1 MVEDSKA
8 PSIPAQFHGTTRKS
22 VAGALAAPPFVPRRI
37 HFSRGSVAVERRPHW
52 TRSTPLPARGDSRH
66 RPGIFDESQILAVA
80 AGGISRARVGR
91 SCYPVWV
98 ARVEISRLGRFRR
111 LPRPRAILV
120 GAIVALP
127 VATVVM
133 AVQVTEFLSLN
144 HVFGDPAKPAVG
156 LHEIARLPNR
166 FALLGLAVL
175 AMVVAPVAEEIF
187 FRGMLYN
194 ALRQRLT
201 VVAAALLQAG
211 VFSFFHNFGPAGS
224 AAIALAGLAFAFVYE
239 WRKTLVA
246 PILLHLA
253 INTVGLP
260 FVAWGYVRA
269 ADAPRLGVYG
279 ETHKDGCR
287 ITAVVPET
295 AADKAG
301 LRVGDV
307 IMSLDGQRV
316 KNMESLTEAVRS
328 KRVGQQVAVEFLR
341 GGTVHQVDV
350 ILTKL
355 SE

>member
-1 MVEDSKA
+1 MEPLEN
-8 PSIPAQFHGTTRKS
+8 PSPGPS
-22 VAGALAAPPFVPRRI
+22 AAPPFVPRRSIFREVRWRWRDVLIGLAPLLCLHAAI
-37 HFSRGSVAVERRPHW
+37 HVTAQGS
-52 TRSTPLPARGDSRH
+52 LM
-66 RPGIFDESQILAVA
+66 
-80 AGGISRARVGR
+80 RARFWLWPLVGFL
-91 SCYPVWV
+91 SQGWSLFYPVWV

-328 KRVGQQVAVEFLR
+328 KRVGQQVAVEFRR